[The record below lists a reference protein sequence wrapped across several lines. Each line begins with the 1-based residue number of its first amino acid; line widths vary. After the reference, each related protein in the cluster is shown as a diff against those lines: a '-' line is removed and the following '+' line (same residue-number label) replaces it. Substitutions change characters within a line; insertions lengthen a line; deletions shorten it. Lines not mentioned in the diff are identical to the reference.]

1 MRHTFTLILTSLFA
15 CSDKSTPT
23 IQNPTGDCSTKDD
36 GSRSCYHAPMES
48 DTYLPDCQTDLTR
61 EYWRVFAMSE
71 TSAYII
77 PRPDGMGLFYDL
89 CDESETGT
97 LMNTYGLCLETLG
110 SNEVDIINNIPPE
123 DALLITNALHANLIF
138 SVDENDMISPWATP
152 SDIVDACNFSDAN
165 DELVSDF
172 CDTALGYYDSGED
185 CPNIA
190 FYPTA
195 EEAPIIAAR
204 LNTLYGLD
212 LPAN

>member
-1 MRHTFTLILTSLFA
+1 MVYTFAFILSSIFA
-15 CSDKSTPT
+15 CGEATSTKV
-23 IQNPTGDCSTKDD
+23 QNPSGDCASDED
-36 GSRSCYHAPMES
+36 GSRTCYHAPMAS

-77 PRPDGMGLFYDL
+77 PRPDGMGLMYDL
-89 CDESETGT
+89 CEDANVGE
-97 LMNTYGLCLETLG
+97 LMNTYALCSETLG
-110 SNEVDIINNIPPE
+110 ANEVDIINDIPPE
-123 DALLITNALHANLIF
+123 DALLITNALHSKLLF
-138 SVDENDMISPWATP
+138 TVDEDDMISPWAP
-152 SDIVDACNFSDAN
+152 PNDIVDACQFSDSN
-165 DELVSDF
+165 DEVVSDY

-185 CPNIA
+185 CPDIA
-190 FYPTA
+190 FFPTA